1 MSLLPLYTINTALT
15 DAFTLTYADSKLTSF
30 QRQLNL
36 YGFRRVTKG
45 EDQGAYYHQ
54 RFQRGRADSVAEI
67 RRLRGR
73 HTTNGS
79 DVVAPKAPG
88 ASDKTNMIKFKFPVS
103 PALPAEYMNDLPMLD
118 RGYSIVSVSDL
129 GDFKLPQ
136 QLPVMPSPAPAA
148 AAETPA
154 VAVAKADFDNAV
166 CEVNWD
172 QNLDMD
178 LFDSTVLDALFDD
191 SAAELF

>member
-1 MSLLPLYTINTALT
+1 MCI
-15 DAFTLTYADSKLTSF
+15 DSKLTSF

-79 DVVAPKAPG
+79 DVAPKAPA
-88 ASDKTNMIKFKFPVS
+88 ASDKANMMKFKFPVS
-103 PALPAEYMNDLPMLD
+103 PALPAEYMNDLPTLD

-136 QLPVMPSPAPAA
+136 QLPVMPPAPADSSSSV
-148 AAETPA
+148 PA
-154 VAVAKADFDNAV
+154 VKADFDNAV
-166 CEVNWD
+166 SEVNWD

-178 LFDSTVLDALFDD
+178 LFDTTVLDALFDE